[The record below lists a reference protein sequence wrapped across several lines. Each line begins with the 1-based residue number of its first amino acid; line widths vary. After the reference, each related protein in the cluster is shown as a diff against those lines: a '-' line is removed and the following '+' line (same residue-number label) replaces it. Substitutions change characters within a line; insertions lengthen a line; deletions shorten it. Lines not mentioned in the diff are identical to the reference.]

1 MIYEKPEI
9 LALPAIKAIN
19 QTAPGKGM
27 GTILEVALPRRFN
40 ATPGAYEADE

>member
-19 QTAPGKGM
+19 QTAAGKGT
-27 GTILEVALPRRFN
+27 GTILEVSPPRRFN
-40 ATPGAYEADE
+40 ATPAAYEADE